1 MDIYL
6 IGSHSKLKGFQHF
19 DFWKSKM
26 FEEFL
31 LKLYF
36 TSYRSVSD
44 LGPDW
49 PDSLTKWGGQAHR
62 PVPQIR
68 ERGIGK
74 K

>member
-1 MDIYL
+1 LTLFLFSDIKKYRD
-6 IGSHSKLKGFQHF
+6 IA
-19 DFWKSKM
+19 
-26 FEEFL
+26 EEFL